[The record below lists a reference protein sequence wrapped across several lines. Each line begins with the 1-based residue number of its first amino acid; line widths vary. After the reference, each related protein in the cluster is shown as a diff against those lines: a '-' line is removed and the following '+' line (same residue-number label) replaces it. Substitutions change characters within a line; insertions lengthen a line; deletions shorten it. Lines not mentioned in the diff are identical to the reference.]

1 MPIFGEDSKAKLA
14 TCHPYLRKLFEEV
27 IKEYDCKIICGERN
41 KEDQDKAVAEGKS
54 KTPYPTS
61 KHNRIPSLAVD
72 VAPYPIDWSEKELRR
87 FYHFGGFVLATAKRM
102 GINIRWGGDWNGNMD
117 FKDQNFNDLPHF
129 ELIIEGMK
137 D

>member
-1 MPIFGEDSKAKLA
+1 MPSFGEDSKAKLA
-14 TCHPYLRKLFEEV
+14 TAHKYLQILFNEV
-27 IKEYDCKIICGERN
+27 IKDYDCKIICGERN

-72 VAPYPIDWSEKELRR
+72 VVPYPIDWSDLRR
-87 FYHFGGFVLATAKRM
+87 FYHFGGFVTKTAKAM
-102 GINIRWGGDWNGNMD
+102 NIPIRWGGDWNGNMD
-117 FKDQNFNDLPHF
+117 FKDQNFHDLPHF
-129 ELIIEGMK
+129 EVVLEGMK